1 MLPHRRNMLNETET
15 ALNVNAPC
23 SCKYSIIFCLM
34 FQPEPRIRFR
44 SPPVRCRMIPAVRKN
59 THRRVLSFKSAF
71 RKHTYYTLNT
81 DACFNLDPFKTD
93 RALIY
98 RLLWLNFAAGKIAVS
113 RAGSPQF
120 IWHIQCITLFSVC
133 QHLIIWINLLSFAE
147 FGRKPSFCA
156 YGVLFSVLIL
166 LFHIC
171 DIFLPYFAELTC
183 FRSAHCFP
191 CKHMPPTSNIF
202 VFRCFDGQNMLANR
216 SLPWYNGSVW
226 NNSPVRIF
234 GAVPLCG
241 SPKRWCAG
249 RK

>member
-1 MLPHRRNMLNETET
+1 
-15 ALNVNAPC
+15 
-23 SCKYSIIFCLM
+23 
-34 FQPEPRIRFR
+34 
-44 SPPVRCRMIPAVRKN
+44 MIPAVRKN

-81 DACFNLDPFKTD
+81 DACFNLDPFESD
-93 RALIY
+93 CALIY
-98 RLLWLNFAAGKIAVS
+98 RLLWLNFAAGKNAVS

-133 QHLIIWINLLSFAE
+133 QHLIIWIYLLSFAE

-166 LFHIC
+166 LFHIY
-171 DIFLPYFAELTC
+171 DIFLPHFAELTC

>member
-23 SCKYSIIFCLM
+23 SCKYSIIFCLTS
-34 FQPEPRIRFR
+34 QSEPRILFR
-44 SPPVRCRMIPAVRKN
+44 SPWSVVGWFPPYTKYAPTGVVFQISIPQA
-59 THRRVLSFKSAF
+59 HILYIEYRRVFWSGSFKIGPRTDLSASVIEF
-71 RKHTYYTLNT
+71 
-81 DACFNLDPFKTD
+81 CC
-93 RALIY
+93 
-98 RLLWLNFAAGKIAVS
+98 GKNDVS

-133 QHLIIWINLLSFAE
+133 QHLIIWIYLLSFAE

-171 DIFLPYFAELTC
+171 DIFLPHFAELTC

-216 SLPWYNGSVW
+216 SRPWYNGSVW